1 MNTYHILVSIV
12 FLIVIGKKIKT
23 VGIVLINNK
32 LETVDQLVNSIC
44 GQILLISSII
54 EIHKISLFQ
63 SVTKPF
69 FFTTWFEHPMMSSV
83 ELHLNHHRAN
93 CPSSLFS
100 FTNFLDLHSC
110 KMALFLAIIRWD
122 FLLPK
127 LSFILCYYLNFRN
140 HSLHNSSHRLT
151 HYCSSLNNTIVTS

>member
-1 MNTYHILVSIV
+1 MFNLKIMNTYHILVSIV

-69 FFTTWFEHPMMSSV
+69 FFTT
-83 ELHLNHHRAN
+83 
-93 CPSSLFS
+93 
-100 FTNFLDLHSC
+100 
-110 KMALFLAIIRWD
+110 
-122 FLLPK
+122 
-127 LSFILCYYLNFRN
+127 
-140 HSLHNSSHRLT
+140 
-151 HYCSSLNNTIVTS
+151 